1 MRKLHLICMI
11 LLGLGVNVGIAA
23 AADTPAPAKAPPATV
38 TPAAAA
44 PAAAAPAAAAP
55 IKGKVLEVKDVETY
69 TYLRLKTKDGEM
81 WAAVGKAPVKVGSE
95 VTIENASMMY
105 NFESKTLKKKFDQI
119 AFGSLA
125 GSGAAPH
132 APGGDM
138 AAVHAGV
145 SKPVDVG
152 DVKVAKA
159 TGPDA
164 RTVAEVVAKRTEL
177 KDKTV
182 VVRGKVVKFTPAVMD
197 KNWIHLR
204 DGTGSAAD
212 GTNDIVVTTK
222 DETQIGAIVLVK
234 GVVHTDKDLGSGYSY
249 KVLIEEATLQK

>member
-1 MRKLHLICMI
+1 MTKLHLMGVV

-23 AADTPAPAKAPPATV
+23 AADTPAPAKAPPA
-38 TPAAAA
+38 AAA
-44 PAAAAPAAAAP
+44 PAPAAMPAP
-55 IKGKVLEVKDVETY
+55 LKGKVLEVKDVESY
-69 TYLRLKTKDGEM
+69 TYLRLKTKDGEI

-105 NFESKTLKKKFDQI
+105 NFESKTLKKKFDKI
-119 AFGSLA
+119 VFGSLG

-132 APGGDM
+132 APGSDM
-138 AAVHAGV
+138 AAMHAGAGK
-145 SKPVDVG
+145 SADVG
-152 DVKVAKA
+152 EVKVAKA

-182 VVRGKVVKFTPAVMD
+182 VVRGKVVKFTPEVMG

-204 DGTGSAAD
+204 DGTGNAAD
-212 GTNDIVVTTK
+212 GSNDIVVTTK
-222 DETQIGAIVLVK
+222 DETQLGAVVLVK
-234 GVVHTDKDLGSGYSY
+234 GVVHIDKDLGSGYAY

>member
-1 MRKLHLICMI
+1 MTKLHLMGVV

-23 AADTPAPAKAPPATV
+23 AADTPAPAKAPPA
-38 TPAAAA
+38 AAA
-44 PAAAAPAAAAP
+44 PAPAAMPAP
-55 IKGKVLEVKDVETY
+55 LKGKVLEVTDVESY
-69 TYLRLKTKDGEM
+69 TYLRLKTKDGEI

-105 NFESKTLKKKFDQI
+105 NFESKTLKKKFDKI
-119 AFGSLA
+119 VFGSLG

-132 APGGDM
+132 APGSDM
-138 AAVHAGV
+138 AAMHAGAGK
-145 SKPVDVG
+145 SADVG
-152 DVKVAKA
+152 EVKVAKA

-164 RTVAEVVAKRTEL
+164 RTVAEVVSKRTEL

-182 VVRGKVVKFTPAVMD
+182 VVRGKVVKFTPEVMG

-204 DGTGSAAD
+204 DGTGNAAD
-212 GTNDIVVTTK
+212 GSNDIVVTTK
-222 DETQIGAIVLVK
+222 DETQLGAVVLVK
-234 GVVHTDKDLGSGYSY
+234 GVVHIDKDLGSGYAY

>member
-1 MRKLHLICMI
+1 MRKLHLVCTI
-11 LLGLGVNVGIAA
+11 LLGLGFNVGIAA
-23 AADTPAPAKAPPATV
+23 AADTPAPAKAAP
-38 TPAAAA
+38 AA
-44 PAAAAPAAAAP
+44 PAAAAPAP

-69 TYLRLKTKDGEM
+69 TYLRLKTKDGEI
-81 WAAVGKAPVKVGSE
+81 WAAIGKAPVKVGSD

-138 AAVHAGV
+138 AAMHAGV

-164 RTVAEVVAKRTEL
+164 RTVAEVVAKRADL

-182 VVRGKVVKFTPAVMD
+182 VVRGKVVKFTPGVMD

-212 GTNDIVVTTK
+212 GTNDVVVTTK
-222 DETQIGAIVLVK
+222 EETQIGAVVLVK

>member
-1 MRKLHLICMI
+1 
-11 LLGLGVNVGIAA
+11 
-23 AADTPAPAKAPPATV
+23 
-38 TPAAAA
+38 
-44 PAAAAPAAAAP
+44 
-55 IKGKVLEVKDVETY
+55 
-69 TYLRLKTKDGEM
+69 
-81 WAAVGKAPVKVGSE
+81 
-95 VTIENASMMY
+95 
-105 NFESKTLKKKFDQI
+105 
-119 AFGSLA
+119 
-125 GSGAAPH
+125 
-132 APGGDM
+132 M
-138 AAVHAGV
+138 AAMHAGV

-164 RTVAEVVAKRTEL
+164 RTVAEVVAKRADL

-182 VVRGKVVKFTPAVMD
+182 VVRGKVVKFTPGVMD

-212 GTNDIVVTTK
+212 GTNDVVVTTK
-222 DETQIGAIVLVK
+222 EETQIGAVVLVK